1 MYFLVR
7 IMVGCDLSIIVGN
20 KTIVGLPVVDWK
32 NRYTNLYIYILE
44 SYLISVAKCNHLLV
58 FNIGC
63 ADRQDP
69 IIAWPW
75 DDNVIFARLIKLINY
90 ANCVRTAGRACRMS
104 EAYICAGAVDLE
116 VDRGALMQ
124 IRICFV
130 ECSRRDAV
138 TEIYVI
144 SD

>member
-1 MYFLVR
+1 MHKYYVFFRSNNGRVR
-7 IMVGCDLSIIVGN
+7 F
-20 KTIVGLPVVDWK
+20 VDYCRTQNDRRIASSRLQ
-32 NRYTNLYIYILE
+32 NRYINLYIYILE

-63 ADRQDP
+63 ANRQDP

-90 ANCVRTAGRACRMS
+90 ANCVRTAGRACTMS

-116 VDRGALMQ
+116 VDRGAL
-124 IRICFV
+124 ICFV